1 MSFEKNRP
9 QTARNKRILK
19 LTAFTALSCALL
31 YLVISTS
38 LAGVYAYFLTHP
50 ACMTNPPRIPGLPSP
65 EEHWLSTSDGLSLRT
80 WYYPG
85 DNGAAILALGGMGG
99 ALGENLPP
107 VEFLIHAGFGVLQI
121 DSRACARPAS
131 VVTLGAKEVLDAEA
145 GLSFLRSRPEVE
157 KIGIFGFSMG
167 AATAVRTAARQVD
180 IAAVVAEG
188 GYFNLGEDFVEP
200 ESQINLLY
208 RTFLYTIAG
217 AYQFFSG
224 VNPWQ
229 VSPIDDLPSISPRP
243 LLLIYGEGEAGSGR
257 ALAQFDAA
265 REPKTLWIVPGGA
278 HGSNFAA
285 SPGEYQSRIVE
296 FFNAALQ
303 P

>member
-1 MSFEKNRP
+1 P
-9 QTARNKRILK
+9 
-19 LTAFTALSCALL
+19 
-31 YLVISTS
+31 
-38 LAGVYAYFLTHP
+38 
-50 ACMTNPPRIPGLPSP
+50 
-65 EEHWLSTSDGLSLRT
+65 
-80 WYYPG
+80 
-85 DNGAAILALGGMGG
+85 
-99 ALGENLPP
+99 
-107 VEFLIHAGFGVLQI
+107 
-121 DSRACARPAS
+121 
-131 VVTLGAKEVLDAEA
+131 
-145 GLSFLRSRPEVE
+145 
-157 KIGIFGFSMG
+157 
-167 AATAVRTAARQVD
+167 
-180 IAAVVAEG
+180 
-188 GYFNLGEDFVEP
+188 
-200 ESQINLLY
+200 Y